1 MEIYR
6 GRKLRWAKK
15 GVFALKGGGA
25 KIRWTKIEWRKI
37 WDRRNL
43 KRVAEVQEMHNFRI
57 SQES

>member
-1 MEIYR
+1 MEISR
-6 GRKLRWAKK
+6 GAKIK
-15 GVFALKGGGA
+15 QGVLPLGGGA

-37 WDRRNL
+37 WERRNL